1 MKPNKEKI
9 EAYKEMA
16 KQSPDT
22 MESQIRKN
30 LVETCQKF
38 VGNEDKFDRCMK
50 YLVSCARELL
60 DGKNGD
66 LADDVCYRI
75 CRDYFNDEV
84 WRKEDE
90 EEALKKAE
98 KAKRDAEYKA
108 KADRK
113 KNKNEAQITASLD
126 DVEVD
131 DNDDD
136 EVVVPFKPKPKTD
149 GQLDMFAALGV

>member
-1 MKPNKEKI
+1 MKPSKEKI
-9 EAYKEMA
+9 EAYKMMA

-22 MESQIRKN
+22 MESKIKAHLIEN
-30 LVETCQKF
+30 CFKYDESKF
-38 VGNEDKFDRCMK
+38 ERCMK

-90 EEALKKAE
+90 DEAKKKEE
-98 KAKRDAEYKA
+98 KAKRDAEMKA
-108 KADRK
+108 KSARK
-113 KNKNEAQITASLD
+113 DNKNNVQITASLD
-126 DVEVD
+126 DVDVD
-131 DNDDD
+131 DDKDDD
-136 EVVVPFKPKPKTD
+136 VIIPFKPKPKTD

>member
-1 MKPNKEKI
+1 MKPSKEKI
-9 EAYKEMA
+9 EAYKMMA

-22 MESQIRKN
+22 MESQIKAHLIEN
-30 LVETCQKF
+30 CFKYDESKF
-38 VGNEDKFDRCMK
+38 EGCMK
-50 YLVSCARELL
+50 YLVSCAKELL

-90 EEALKKAE
+90 EEAKKKEE
-98 KAKRDAEYKA
+98 KAKSA
-108 KADRK
+108 RK
-113 KNKNEAQITASLD
+113 DNKNNVQITASLD

-131 DNDDD
+131 DDKDDD
-136 EVVVPFKPKPKTD
+136 VIIPFKPKPKTD